1 MLLCACF
8 QSCLWG
14 FPVRVPVCPFPF
26 SHFASFVCF
35 CWALKA
41 LIYVPCVCPS
51 TSRPSLSPVLLC
63 RFLCILHARH
73 ARILVRNDH
82 LCPSDPH
89 SRDPPCPK
97 VPPFTFPP
105 INVHL
110 GHPLPPPTHY
120 AKHDVL
126 LLVLGYV
133 AMSCMLCLH
142 TCFVCL
148 PACFGLFSVC
158 IRPNPYPE
166 PVRLYCCHC
175 LGFW

>member
-126 LLVLGYV
+126 LLVLAYV

-148 PACFGLFSVC
+148 HVCFGLFPLC
-158 IRPNPYPE
+158 TCPNPYPE
-166 PVRLYCCHC
+166 PMRPCCCHC